1 MDEIKYNHE
10 ALRTNIDTLG
20 MDVLALKD
28 LLYFKGTIEDS
39 SQIIVDRNRML
50 GLDYIVNITVERI
63 EDEVK
68 DLETIIYDLA
78 KGQKQETN
86 QAINEGIQ

>member
-1 MDEIKYNHE
+1 MDELKYNHE
-10 ALRTNIDTLG
+10 TLRTNIDTLG

>member
-1 MDEIKYNHE
+1 MDELKYNHE

>member
-1 MDEIKYNHE
+1 MDELKYNHE

-63 EDEVK
+63 EDKVK